1 MSSYKRQ
8 KGVYMGKNLI
18 TKAEYKT
25 YAGISSTNQDSE
37 IDLLIPKI
45 SELIKTYC
53 RRTFVDYYDEPL
65 VQKTSGGFEKL
76 LLKEAPVVQI
86 LSVEKSTD
94 YGQTY
99 ANLTEFSDWVLDTAD
114 DSVVALSKDGFPQ
127 LVNGYIVTYFAGYE
141 TVPEDLKLA
150 ALDLVTY
157 YRKNDGSVHNNKSP
171 GAGGSVQLEYIMNTN
186 FPAHIKR
193 VLDQYVA
200 DYT

>member
-1 MSSYKRQ
+1 
-8 KGVYMGKNLI
+8 MGKNLI

-53 RRTFVDYYDEPL
+53 RRTFIDYYDEPL
-65 VQKTSGGFEKL
+65 VEKTSGGFEKL
-76 LLKEAPVVQI
+76 LLKEAPIVQV

-94 YGQTY
+94 YGKTY
-99 ANLTEFSDWVLDTAD
+99 VTLTEFSDWVLDTED
-114 DSVVALSKDGFPQ
+114 NSVVSLSVQGFEK
-127 LVNGYIVTYFAGYE
+127 LINGYQVSYFAGYE